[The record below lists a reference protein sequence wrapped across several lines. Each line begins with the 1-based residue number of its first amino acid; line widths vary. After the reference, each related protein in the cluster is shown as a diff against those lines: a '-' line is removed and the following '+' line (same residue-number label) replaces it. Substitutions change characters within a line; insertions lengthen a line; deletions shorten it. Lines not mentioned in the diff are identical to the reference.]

1 MGSYRKLACAIVKSI
16 LKVKICAETWRN
28 SFEESE
34 GEEKSAS
41 LIGPLADGPERKG
54 AENVDFARVS
64 IIRLK
69 SETLKGLFDHS
80 QT

>member
-41 LIGPLADGPERKG
+41 LVGPLADGPR
-54 AENVDFARVS
+54 ARRGGKRGFCQS
-64 IIRLK
+64 INHISFKWVQNLAL
-69 SETLKGLFDHS
+69 SIS
-80 QT
+80 